1 MKHENGRRVRGN
13 EGNGLGHK
21 DEWNGGVARFTA
33 TPNKRERTRRQER
46 RQKQKG
52 WE

>member
-1 MKHENGRRVRGN
+1 MKNKKSGAP
-13 EGNGLGHK
+13 GNGLGHK
-21 DEWNGGVARFTA
+21 DEWNGGTARYTA
-33 TPNKRERTRRQER
+33 TASKGERKRRNDR